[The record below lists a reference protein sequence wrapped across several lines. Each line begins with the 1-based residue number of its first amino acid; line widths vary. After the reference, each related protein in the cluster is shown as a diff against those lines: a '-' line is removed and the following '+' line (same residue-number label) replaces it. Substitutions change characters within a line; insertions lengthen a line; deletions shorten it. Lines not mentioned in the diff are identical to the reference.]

1 MEKIEQL
8 RQYID
13 QAERIVFFTGAGI
26 STESGI
32 PDFRSAQGI
41 YTNNK
46 RAEEMISHSF
56 FLSNTEEFYDFYRRT
71 MIFPDAE
78 PNAAHKKIA
87 ELEETKKVS
96 VVTQNIDGLHQKA
109 GSTDVIEVHGSIL
122 RNTCMRC
129 GRQYGLSAITGAKGI
144 PRCSCGGIIKPDVVL
159 YEEALNEEDI
169 EMAVDSIRN
178 ADLLIVCGTSLA
190 VWPAAGFLRY
200 FRGQHLVI
208 INRDP
213 TPKDAV
219 ADLVIH
225 DSLAKVLGSL

>member
-13 QAERIVFFTGAGI
+13 EADRIVFFTGAGI

-56 FLSNTEEFYDFYRRT
+56 FLSNTEEFYDFYRKT
-71 MIFPDAE
+71 MVFPEAQ

-129 GRQYGLSAITGAKGI
+129 GKQYPLSAVTEAKGV
-144 PRCSCGGIIKPDVVL
+144 PHCSCGGIIKPDVVL
-159 YEEALNEEDI
+159 YEEALNEE
-169 EMAVDSIRN
+169 E
-178 ADLLIVCGTSLA
+178 
-190 VWPAAGFLRY
+190 
-200 FRGQHLVI
+200 
-208 INRDP
+208 
-213 TPKDAV
+213 
-219 ADLVIH
+219 
-225 DSLAKVLGSL
+225 

>member
-1 MEKIEQL
+1 M
-8 RQYID
+8 
-13 QAERIVFFTGAGI
+13 
-26 STESGI
+26 
-32 PDFRSAQGI
+32 
-41 YTNNK
+41 
-46 RAEEMISHSF
+46 
-56 FLSNTEEFYDFYRRT
+56 
-71 MIFPDAE
+71 
-78 PNAAHKKIA
+78 
-87 ELEETKKVS
+87 S

-129 GRQYGLSAITGAKGI
+129 GKQYPLSAVTEAKGV
-144 PRCSCGGIIKPDVVL
+144 PHCSCGGIIKPDVVL

-169 EMAVDSIRN
+169 EMAVEAIRD

-213 TPKDAV
+213 TPKDAA